1 MGVKTVLDRQN
12 TMLNILNPLNKIIC
26 NTAKGK
32 NTSYK
37 QKPATWNMNKI
48 KKKGSIWLLPKSIYV
63 QFSF

>member
-12 TMLNILNPLNKIIC
+12 TMLDIPNPLNKIIC
-26 NTAKGK
+26 NTAQGK

-48 KKKGSIWLLPKSIYV
+48 KKSSIWILPKSIYV

>member
-12 TMLNILNPLNKIIC
+12 TMLDIPNPLNKIIC
-26 NTAKGK
+26 NTTKGK

-48 KKKGSIWLLPKSIYV
+48 KKGTTWLLPKSIYV